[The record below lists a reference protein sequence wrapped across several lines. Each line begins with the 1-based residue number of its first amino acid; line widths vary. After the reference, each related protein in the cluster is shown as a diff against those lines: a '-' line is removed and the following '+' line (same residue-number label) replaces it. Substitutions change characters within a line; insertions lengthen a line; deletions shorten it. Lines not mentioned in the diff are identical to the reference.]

1 MTTVYIPTPLRRTTG
16 GQSKVE
22 AAGRSMRAL
31 LDALERTYPGIR
43 QQLCDETGE
52 VRSFI
57 NIFVN
62 GTEIRQLEG
71 LSTPVQDGDEV
82 SIIPAMAGGRGKSVA
97 RKVKSPA
104 SRRVRRALPAPR
116 LSRAGMPATPEEVY
130 DTVLEVIGR
139 TPLVRLH
146 KVTRGIRADLVA
158 KLEYLNPGGSV
169 KDRIG
174 PAMIEDAERRG
185 LLRPGGTI
193 VEATSGNTGVGV
205 AIAAAVRGY
214 RTIFVMPDKMSE
226 EKIRLLRAFGAR
238 VIITPTAVAP
248 EDPRSYYNVSRRIA
262 EETPN
267 SFYANQYANPAN
279 PHAHYDSTGPEIW
292 RQTGGRLDV
301 VVASMG
307 TGGTISGAGKF
318 LKERH
323 PGLRVIGVDPVGSV
337 FYDYFKTGTMPEPHT
352 YKVEG
357 IGEDFLPKTMDFSVL
372 DDVVQVSDRDAFL
385 TTRRL
390 VREEGLFC
398 GGSGGAAVAGA
409 LKYARTLPEMGAGL
423 RMVVILPD
431 SGSRYL
437 SKIFSDDWMREHG
450 MLERELGTVGDLVR
464 ARTIPLVTAT
474 RTDAVNEV
482 VAKMKQY
489 DVSQLPVLEDGRL
502 VGMISEVDLLTHLL
516 DGSHRPSDP
525 IQPIIDPAPPVV
537 DPDSPL
543 DVLADIFLS
552 SNAAVVVDHGA
563 VAGIVTKID
572 VIDHLAKQLG
582 R

>member
-1 MTTVYIPTPLRRTTG
+1 MVTVYVPTPLRKVTG
-16 GQSKVE
+16 GQSKLT
-22 AAGRSMRAL
+22 ASGRTVREL
-31 LDALERTYPGIR
+31 LDGLERTHSGIR

-97 RKVKSPA
+97 RKAKTPA
-104 SRRVRRALPAPR
+104 SRHVRRTLPAMRPG
-116 LSRAGMPATPEEVY
+116 RAGMPATPEEVY

-307 TGGTISGAGKF
+307 TGGTISGAG
-318 LKERH
+318 
-323 PGLRVIGVDPVGSV
+323 
-337 FYDYFKTGTMPEPHT
+337 
-352 YKVEG
+352 
-357 IGEDFLPKTMDFSVL
+357 
-372 DDVVQVSDRDAFL
+372 
-385 TTRRL
+385 
-390 VREEGLFC
+390 
-398 GGSGGAAVAGA
+398 
-409 LKYARTLPEMGAGL
+409 L

-464 ARTIPLVTAT
+464 SRTIPLVTAT